1 MDHVANLDLIKSR
14 GEADIILSEYIDQK
28 FLRSFLLQNLELV
41 DGKYKWSINL
51 KAIKKS
57 HNDLINGHEQAEN
70 HGISHDVEHDE
81 HIFHQLRLL
90 RHHLPIL

>member
-1 MDHVANLDLIKSR
+1 MIV
-14 GEADIILSEYIDQK
+14 LSKYIDQK

-57 HNDLINGHEQAEN
+57 LNDLRN
-70 HGISHDVEHDE
+70 
-81 HIFHQLRLL
+81 F
-90 RHHLPIL
+90 LP